1 MTGSG
6 ASTQSPATGTSAPP
20 ASAGGAAKVSLVVT
34 FATTPTSPA
43 TVYTLRCEPPGG
55 TTPDPAAACAQLL
68 TGPSLFAPRPAH
80 VMCPMIMESTARASV
95 TGTYFGK
102 QVHVTIVEGGC
113 DLSRWAKLKRV
124 FG

>member
-1 MTGSG
+1 MS
-6 ASTQSPATGTSAPP
+6 
-20 ASAGGAAKVSLVVT
+20 
-34 FATTPTSPA
+34 PTSTT

-55 TTPDPAAACAQLL
+55 TTPDPVAACARLL

-80 VMCPMIMESTARASV
+80 LLCPMIMESAARASV